1 MHDVV
6 MKHGETALAFVKEA
20 AARAASALKR

>member
-1 MHDVV
+1 
-6 MKHGETALAFVKEA
+6 MKHGETALDFVKEA